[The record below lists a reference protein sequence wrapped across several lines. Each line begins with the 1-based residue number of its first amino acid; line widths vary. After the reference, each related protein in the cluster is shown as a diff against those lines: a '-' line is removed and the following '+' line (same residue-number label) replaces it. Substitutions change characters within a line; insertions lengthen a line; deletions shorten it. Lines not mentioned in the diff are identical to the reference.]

1 MAADADPSEESGISL
16 TRSARNEVFMGTV
29 GQEVKRVDAYAKVT
43 GEAKY
48 TADLEPRDILHGR
61 VVHST
66 IANGIVKS
74 IDVSEALK
82 VPGVVKILTC
92 MDKDLD
98 LPLFPTAGHPWSV
111 EKAHQDICDRQIL
124 NRRVRYYGDDIA
136 AVIAED
142 EVAAARAARAIKVEY
157 EEYPPE
163 VTMEAALSENAMPLH
178 PEIRK
183 DNVIVHSHMTMGGAD
198 FTYEETKKKAEKE
211 FGKDNLT
218 EVEGVFNTPR
228 ISHCHLEL
236 PVSWAYVDSNGK
248 VTVTCSTQIP
258 HITRKCVAMALG
270 LPEGKVRIIKPY
282 IGGGFG
288 NKQDV
293 LYEPMNALM
302 TLAVGGRPVRLEIS
316 REETI
321 VSTRTRHAIRG
332 IAKALVTKDGRLLA
346 RKLDAYADNGA
357 YASHGHAICAN
368 CGTVFKDLYA
378 DEKGCEVDCST
389 VYTSSPVAGA
399 MRAYGIPQADWI
411 TECLIEDAAAAIGED
426 PCDFRLRNCMK
437 EGFRDPGTGITFHSY
452 GLKKCIET
460 GRKKF
465 GWDEKRKKY
474 RKQKGSV
481 RHGVGMAIFCYKTG
495 VYPISLEAASA
506 RMVLNQDGSMQL
518 FMGATEIGQGADTVF
533 SQMASETTG
542 IRFDRVYIQSTQDTD
557 TSPLDFGAY
566 ASRQTYVS
574 GMAVKDCA
582 ELFKHRILEYAAYI
596 LDHAETDIA
605 KTDYAVPVKDAAAA
619 VRKAYRLKKGA
630 PVSEEM
636 LDIRDS
642 EVVIRKN
649 GTELFGLDVVG
660 DISFY
665 SLDREQHIT
674 AEATHHCKDN
684 TFASGVT
691 FVDLEVDMPLG
702 LVKINRI
709 LNVHD
714 SGILINPQLAEAQVH
729 GGMAMSLGF
738 GLSEELLIDEK
749 TGRTLNGNLLD
760 FKIPTAMD
768 VPDMEVEFIQLKD
781 PTGPYGNKSLGEPP
795 AISPAPAIRNAILNA
810 TGIPLYT
817 APMTAQRL
825 TAAFK
830 EAGLI

>member
-1 MAADADPSEESGISL
+1 
-16 TRSARNEVFMGTV
+16 MGSV

-48 TADLEPRDILHGR
+48 TADLEPRDILHGK
-61 VVHST
+61 VLHAT
-66 IANGIVKS
+66 IANGLVKS
-74 IDVSEALK
+74 MDLTEALK
-82 VPGVVKILTC
+82 IPGVVKILTC
-92 MDKDLD
+92 LDKDLN
-98 LPLFPTAGHPWSV
+98 LPLYPTAGHPWSV

-142 EVAAARAARAIKVEY
+142 EVAAARAVRAIKVEY

-163 VTMEAALSENAMPLH
+163 VTVEAALAEDAVPLH
-178 PEIRK
+178 PEVRK
-183 DNVIVHSHMTMGGAD
+183 DNVIVHSHMSMGGAD
-198 FTYEETKKKAEKE
+198 FTYEEAKKKAEKK
-211 FGKDNLT
+211 FGKENL
-218 EVEGVFNTPR
+218 VEIEAVYETPR

-236 PVSWAYVDSNGK
+236 PVSWACIDSNGK
-248 VTVTCSTQIP
+248 IVVTCSTQIP

-270 LPEGKVRIIKPY
+270 LPEGKIRIIKPY

-321 VSTRTRHAIRG
+321 VSTRTRHAIKG
-332 IAKALVTKDGRLLA
+332 IVKGLVTKDGQLLA
-346 RKLDAYADNGA
+346 RKLDAYANNGA

-378 DEKGCEVDCST
+378 DEMGCEVDCST
-389 VYTSSPVAGA
+389 VYTTSPTAGA
-399 MRAYGIPQADWI
+399 MRAYGIPQSDWI
-411 TECLIEDAAAAIGED
+411 AECLTDDMVYAAGGD
-426 PCDFRLRNCMK
+426 PCDFRLKNCMK

-460 GRKKF
+460 GRKEI
-465 GWDEKRKKY
+465 GWDQKRKKY
-474 RKQKGSV
+474 RNQKGNI
-481 RHGVGMAIFCYKTG
+481 RRGVGMAIFCYKTG

-518 FMGATEIGQGADTVF
+518 AMGATEIGQGADTVF
-533 SQMASETTG
+533 CQMASETTG
-542 IRFDRVYIQSTQDTD
+542 IRFDRIYIQSTQDTD

-566 ASRQTYVS
+566 ASRQSYVS

-582 ELFKHRILEYAAYI
+582 EQFRHRILEYAAYM
-596 LDHAETDIA
+596 LNHADTDMV
-605 KTDYAVPVKDAAAA
+605 KTVYADTVKEAAAA
-619 VRKAYRLKKGA
+619 VRKAYRVRKTG
-630 PVSEEM
+630 PVKEEM

-642 EVVIRKN
+642 SVAISKN
-649 GTELFGLDVVG
+649 GAVLCGLDVVG
-660 DISFY
+660 DTSFY

-674 AEATHHCKDN
+674 AEVTHHCKDN
-684 TFASGVT
+684 TFSSGAT
-691 FVDLEVDMPLG
+691 FVDLEVDMALG
-702 LVKINRI
+702 LVKINRLI
-709 LNVHD
+709 SVHD
-714 SGILINPQLAEAQVH
+714 SGTLLNPKLAEAQVH
-729 GGMAMSLGF
+729 GGMSMSLGF
-738 GLSEELLIDEK
+738 GLSEELLVDEK

-768 VPDMEVEFIQLKD
+768 VPDLEVKFIELKD
-781 PTGPYGNKSLGEPP
+781 PTGPYGNKALGEPP

-810 TGIPLYT
+810 TGVSLNT
-817 APMTAQRL
+817 APMTSQRL
-825 TAAFK
+825 VAAFK